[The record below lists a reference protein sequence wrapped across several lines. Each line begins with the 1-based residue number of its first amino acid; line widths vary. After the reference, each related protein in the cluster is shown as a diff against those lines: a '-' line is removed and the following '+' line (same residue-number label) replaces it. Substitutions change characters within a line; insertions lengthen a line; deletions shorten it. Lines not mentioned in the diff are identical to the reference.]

1 MKLLLTLA
9 GILLLNITAS
19 SQNKNSS
26 LPKLQRPVEII
37 TDTWGV
43 PHIYAKT
50 THDLF
55 FAQGYQAASDRLF
68 QFEIFRRKA
77 TGTMAEV
84 LGKRMLKRDMG
95 ARLFQ
100 YRGNLD
106 AEFAHY
112 HPQGKAIIQAFT
124 DGINAYIRKVLNGEM
139 PMPIELQLLG
149 IKPGYWTPSVVI
161 SRHNGWLT
169 NVQDE
174 LATARLLNKIGAAK
188 LNAISNFHPLIP
200 DLHID
205 SMIDKERLNDD
216 VLSLYNAFRNP
227 LVFTA
232 EDLEQGNVNTNLS
245 AADLS
250 ASVAVDKLYKQTEG
264 SNNWVV
270 SGKLTAN
277 GSAML
282 ANDPHRAIATPS
294 LRYIV
299 HLSAPG
305 WNVIGGGEP
314 TLPGVSIGHNDYGAW
329 GLTIFETDAED
340 LYVYQLNP
348 KNLSQYFYKG
358 QWKTFKNITDSIK
371 IKNAPAAVVSLYYSI
386 HGPVTFIDSIHH
398 IAYAV
403 KCGWLQKGSAPYLA
417 SLRMNQAKNWADFKA
432 ACAYSYIPAEN
443 MMWAD
448 KKGDIGWQTVGIT
461 PIRNTHSGMVPVP
474 GDGRY
479 EWNGYL
485 PVLKKPS
492 SYNPAIGFI
501 CSANENRTPAN
512 YHYMN
517 AIGYTWSD
525 AYRFDRITN
534 KLGGKKK
541 ISMADMQA
549 LQMDYFSI
557 PASQL
562 IPLFNKLETKD
573 ENLKKTVLVLQNWNF
588 VLDTASIAATIY
600 VAWEQV
606 LNTNLLKKMQ
616 LNNLQEMGV
625 ELNTKKMIELLVN
638 PTKTLGDNPIL
649 ERDKILLQSLED
661 AINIVKEKLGND
673 EAGWKYGQVNMKH
686 ILIQHPLSKLLNV
699 PMQQTLYAGP
709 VARGGNE
716 NTVNSS
722 GSNLNQITGA
732 SFRVII
738 DCSDWDLMTAT
749 NAPGQSGNPESK
761 HYKDLFKLWGKNE
774 YFPLYFSRKKIQTV
788 MEKIDRLMP
797 Q

>member
-1 MKLLLTLA
+1 MKLLLTPAVML
-9 GILLLNITAS
+9 ILNTVAF
-19 SQNKNSS
+19 SQKKD
-26 LPKLQRPVEII
+26 LIFPRLQKPVEII
-37 TDTWGV
+37 TDKWGV

-68 QFEIFRRKA
+68 QLEIFRRKA

-95 ARLFQ
+95 ARLFL
-100 YRGNLD
+100 YRGNSD

-112 HPQGKAIIQAFT
+112 HPQGKLIIQSFT
-124 DGINAYIRKVLNGEM
+124 DGINACIRKVLKGEM

-161 SRHNGWLT
+161 SRHNGLLT

-174 LATARLLNKIGAAK
+174 LATARLLNKIGEAK
-188 LNAISNFHPLIP
+188 LKEITNFHPLIP
-200 DLHID
+200 DLRID
-205 SMIDKERLNDD
+205 SIIDKERLNDN
-216 VLSLYNAFRNP
+216 VLDLYNAFRNP
-227 LVFTA
+227 LVFNQ
-232 EDLEQGNVNTNLS
+232 EDLVQTDASTKLT
-245 AADLS
+245 ATDLS
-250 ASVAVDKLYKQTEG
+250 ASVAVNKLYNQTEG

-270 SGKLTAN
+270 SGKLAAN
-277 GSAML
+277 GSPML

-305 WNVIGGGEP
+305 WDVIGGGEP
-314 TLPGVSIGHNDYGAW
+314 TLPGVSIGHNKYGAW

-348 KNLSQYFYKG
+348 KNLAQYYYKG
-358 QWKTFKNITDSIK
+358 QWKTFKKITDSIK
-371 IKNAPAAVVSLYYSI
+371 IKNAATAVVSLYYSI

-398 IAYAV
+398 IAYSV

-417 SLRMNQAKNWADFKA
+417 SLRMNQAKNWTDFKA

-443 MMWAD
+443 MIWAD

-479 EWNGYL
+479 EWSGYL

-492 SYNPAIGFI
+492 SYNPASGFI
-501 CSANENRTPAN
+501 CSANENRTPAD
-512 YHYMN
+512 YPYMN
-517 AIGYTWSD
+517 TIGYIWANS
-525 AYRFDRITN
+525 YRFDRITSI
-534 KLGGKKK
+534 LSSKKK

-562 IPLFNKLETKD
+562 IPLFNKIETKD
-573 ENLKKTVLVLQNWNF
+573 QNLKKAVTILQNWNF
-588 VLDTASIAATIY
+588 VMDTTSIAATIFL
-600 VAWEQV
+600 AWEQA
-606 LNTNLLKKMQ
+606 LNSNLLKKIE
-616 LNNLQEMGV
+616 LHNLQEEGV
-625 ELNTKKMIELLVN
+625 EYDTKKMIDILVN
-638 PTKTLGDNPIL
+638 PTQALGENYVL
-649 ERDKILLQSLED
+649 ERDKILLQSLEN
-661 AINIVKEKLGND
+661 ALNNLKEKLGED
-673 EAGWKYGQVNMKH
+673 KAGWKYGQLNMKH
-686 ILIQHPLSKLLNV
+686 ILIQHPLSKWLGE
-699 PMQQTLYAGP
+699 PMQQAFNAGP
-709 VARGGNE
+709 IVRGGNE

-722 GSNLNQITGA
+722 GSNLNQSSGA

-749 NAPGQSGNPESK
+749 NAPGQSGNPDSK

-774 YFPLYFSRKKIQTV
+774 YFPLYFSRKKIQTIT
-788 MEKIDRLMP
+788 EKIVRLLP
-797 Q
+797 G

>member
-1 MKLLLTLA
+1 MRLLLTLA
-9 GILLLNITAS
+9 AILLLNIAAF
-19 SQNKNSS
+19 SQKKNIIF
-26 LPKLQRPVEII
+26 PQLQHPVEII
-37 TDTWGV
+37 TDKWGV
-43 PHIYAKT
+43 PHIYAKS

-95 ARLFQ
+95 ARLFR

-112 HPQGKAIIQAFT
+112 HPQGKAIIQSFT
-124 DGINAYIRKVLNGEM
+124 DGINAYIRKVLEGEM
-139 PMPIELQLLG
+139 PMPVELKLLG

-174 LATARLLNKIGAAK
+174 LATARLLNKIGEAK
-188 LNAISNFHPLIP
+188 LNAITNFHPLIP

-205 SMIDKERLNDD
+205 SSIDKERLNDD

-232 EDLEQGNVNTNLS
+232 EDLVQGTTNTVLTASDLS
-245 AADLS
+245 AAVL
-250 ASVAVDKLYKQTEG
+250 ANKLYRQSEG

-314 TLPGVSIGHNDYGAW
+314 TLPGVSIGHNNYGAW

-348 KNLSQYFYKG
+348 KNLSQYYYKG
-358 QWKTFKNITDSIK
+358 QWKTFEKITDSIK
-371 IKNAPAAVVSLYYSI
+371 IKDAATAIVSLYYSI
-386 HGPVTFIDSIHH
+386 HGPVTFIDSTHH
-398 IAYAV
+398 IAYSV

-417 SLRMNQAKNWADFKA
+417 SLRMNQAKNWSDFKA

-474 GDGRY
+474 GNGQY
-479 EWNGYL
+479 EWEGYL

-512 YHYMN
+512 YPYMN

-525 AYRFDRITN
+525 AYRFNRITN
-534 KLGGKKK
+534 ILSSKKK
-541 ISMADMQA
+541 ITMADMQA

-562 IPLFNKLETKD
+562 IPLFITLTTADK
-573 ENLKKTVLVLQNWNF
+573 VLQKNIKILQNWDF
-588 VLDTASIAATIY
+588 VLDTASIAPTIY
-600 VAWEQV
+600 VAWEQA
-606 LNTNLLKKMQ
+606 LNINLLKKMQ
-616 LNNLQEMGV
+616 LTNLQDMGV
-625 ELNTKKMIELLVN
+625 EFNTKKMIDLLIN
-638 PTKTLGDNPIL
+638 PTNVLGDNPVI
-649 ERDKILLQSLED
+649 ERDKILLQSMED

-686 ILIQHPLSKLLNV
+686 ILIQHPLSKLLSE
-699 PMQQTLYAGP
+699 PMQQILNVGP
-709 VARGGNE
+709 IVRGGNE
-716 NTVNSS
+716 NTVNST
-722 GSNLNQITGA
+722 GSNLNQTAGA

-749 NAPGQSGNPESK
+749 NAPGQSGDPSSK
-761 HYKDLFKLWGKNE
+761 HYKDLFKLWGKNA
-774 YFPLYFSRKKIQTV
+774 YFPLYFSRNKIQTV
-788 MEKIDRLMP
+788 MEKIVRLLP
-797 Q
+797 N

>member
-9 GILLLNITAS
+9 TILLLNIAAS
-19 SQNKNSS
+19 SQKKSNIN
-26 LPKLQRPVEII
+26 PHLQHPVEII
-37 TDTWGV
+37 TDKWGV

-112 HPQGKAIIQAFT
+112 HPQGKVIIQSFT
-124 DGINAYIRKVLNGEM
+124 DGINAYIRKVLKGEI
-139 PMPIELQLLG
+139 PMPLELKLLG

-174 LATARLLNKIGAAK
+174 LATARLLNKIGADK
-188 LNAISNFHPLIP
+188 LNSITNFHPLIP
-200 DLHID
+200 DLRID
-205 SMIDKERLNDD
+205 SIIDKQRLNDD

-232 EDLEQGNVNTNLS
+232 EDLVQGSLNTNLS
-245 AADLS
+245 AAGLS
-250 ASVAVDKLYKQTEG
+250 ASVAVNKLYKQTEG

-277 GSAML
+277 GSPML

-314 TLPGVSIGHNDYGAW
+314 TLPGVSIGHNEYGAW

-358 QWKTFKNITDSIK
+358 QWKTFKKITDSIK
-371 IKNAPAAVVSLYYSI
+371 IKNAPATVVSLYYSI

-398 IAYAV
+398 IAYSV

-417 SLRMNQAKNWADFKA
+417 SLRMNQAQNWADFKA

-461 PIRNTHSGMVPVP
+461 PIRNKHSGMVPVP
-474 GDGRY
+474 GDGQY
-479 EWNGYL
+479 EWSGYL
-485 PVLKKPS
+485 PVLEKPS

-512 YHYMN
+512 YPHMN

-534 KLGGKKK
+534 ILGSKKK
-541 ISMADMQA
+541 ITMADMQA
-549 LQMDYFSI
+549 LQMDYYSI

-562 IPLFNKLETKD
+562 IPQLSKLETEDK
-573 ENLKKTVLVLQNWNF
+573 NLKKAVTILQNWNF
-588 VLDTASIAATIY
+588 VLDTASVAATIY
-600 VAWEQV
+600 VAWEQA
-606 LNTNLLKKMQ
+606 LGNHLLKKIQ
-616 LNNLQEMGV
+616 LNNLQDEGV
-625 ELNTKKMIELLVN
+625 EFNTKKMIDQLLN
-638 PTKTLGDNPIL
+638 PTNTLGDNPVV

-661 AINIVKEKLGND
+661 AVNNVKEKLGND
-673 EAGWKYGQVNMKH
+673 EAGWQYGQINMKH
-686 ILIQHPLSKLLNV
+686 ILIKHSLSNLLRE
-699 PMQQTLYAGP
+699 PMQQTLNVGP
-709 VARGGNE
+709 IVRGGNE
-716 NTVNSS
+716 NTINSTS
-722 GSNLNQITGA
+722 SNLNQTTGA

-749 NAPGQSGNPESK
+749 NAPGQSGNPDSK
-761 HYKDLFKLWGKNE
+761 HYKDLFELWGKNE
-774 YFPLYFSRKKIQTV
+774 YFPLYFSRNKIQNV
-788 MEKIDRLMP
+788 MEKVVTIMP
-797 Q
+797 

>member
-1 MKLLLTLA
+1 MRLLLTLA
-9 GILLLNITAS
+9 AILLLNIAAF
-19 SQNKNSS
+19 SQKKNIIF
-26 LPKLQRPVEII
+26 PQLQHPVEII
-37 TDTWGV
+37 TDKWGV
-43 PHIYAKT
+43 PHIYAKS

-77 TGTMAEV
+77 TGTMSEV

-95 ARLFQ
+95 ARLFR

-112 HPQGKAIIQAFT
+112 HPQGKAIIQSFT
-124 DGINAYIRKVLNGEM
+124 DGINAYIRKVLEGEM
-139 PMPIELQLLG
+139 PMPVELKLLG

-174 LATARLLNKIGAAK
+174 LATARLLNKIGEAK
-188 LNAISNFHPLIP
+188 LNAITNFHPLIP

-205 SMIDKERLNDD
+205 SSIDKERLNDD

-232 EDLEQGNVNTNLS
+232 EDLVQGTTNTVLTASDLS
-245 AADLS
+245 AAVL
-250 ASVAVDKLYKQTEG
+250 ANKLYRQSEG

-314 TLPGVSIGHNDYGAW
+314 TLPGVSIGHNNYGAW

-348 KNLSQYFYKG
+348 KNLSQYYYKG
-358 QWKTFKNITDSIK
+358 QWKTFEKITDSIK
-371 IKNAPAAVVSLYYSI
+371 IKDAATAIVSLYYSI
-386 HGPVTFIDSIHH
+386 HGPVTFIDSTHH
-398 IAYAV
+398 IAYSV

-417 SLRMNQAKNWADFKA
+417 SLRMNQAKNWSDFKA

-474 GDGRY
+474 GNGQY
-479 EWNGYL
+479 EWEGYL

-492 SYNPAIGFI
+492 SFNPSIGFI

-512 YHYMN
+512 YPYMN

-525 AYRFDRITN
+525 ACKWIIFLY
-534 KLGGKKK
+534 L
-541 ISMADMQA
+541 QA
-549 LQMDYFSI
+549 
-557 PASQL
+557 
-562 IPLFNKLETKD
+562 
-573 ENLKKTVLVLQNWNF
+573 
-588 VLDTASIAATIY
+588 
-600 VAWEQV
+600 
-606 LNTNLLKKMQ
+606 
-616 LNNLQEMGV
+616 
-625 ELNTKKMIELLVN
+625 
-638 PTKTLGDNPIL
+638 
-649 ERDKILLQSLED
+649 R
-661 AINIVKEKLGND
+661 
-673 EAGWKYGQVNMKH
+673 
-686 ILIQHPLSKLLNV
+686 
-699 PMQQTLYAGP
+699 
-709 VARGGNE
+709 
-716 NTVNSS
+716 
-722 GSNLNQITGA
+722 
-732 SFRVII
+732 
-738 DCSDWDLMTAT
+738 
-749 NAPGQSGNPESK
+749 
-761 HYKDLFKLWGKNE
+761 
-774 YFPLYFSRKKIQTV
+774 
-788 MEKIDRLMP
+788 
-797 Q
+797 

>member
-1 MKLLLTLA
+1 MRLLLTLA
-9 GILLLNITAS
+9 CIFIFNIAAS
-19 SQNKNSS
+19 SQKKNIIF
-26 LPKLQRPVEII
+26 PQLQQPVEII

-112 HPQGKAIIQAFT
+112 HPQGKVIIESFT
-124 DGINAYIRKVLNGEM
+124 DGINAYIRQVLKGEM
-139 PMPIELQLLG
+139 PMPLELKLLG

-174 LATARLLNKIGAAK
+174 LATARLLNKIGEAK
-188 LNAISNFHPLIP
+188 LKAITNFHPLIP

-205 SMIDKERLNDD
+205 SGIDKERLNDD
-216 VLSLYNAFRNP
+216 ILSLYNAFRNP
-227 LVFTA
+227 LVFNT
-232 EDLEQGNVNTNLS
+232 EDLAEEINNTNLTAS
-245 AADLS
+245 DLS
-250 ASVAVDKLYKQTEG
+250 ASVAINKLYKQTEG

-277 GSAML
+277 GSPML

-314 TLPGVSIGHNDYGAW
+314 TLPGVSIGHNEYGAW

-348 KNLSQYFYKG
+348 KNLTQYFYKG
-358 QWKTFKNITDSIK
+358 QWKTFEKITDSIK

-461 PIRNTHSGMVPVP
+461 PVRNTHSGMVPVP

-479 EWNGYL
+479 EWSGYL

-492 SYNPAIGFI
+492 SYNPAAGFI
-501 CSANENRTPAN
+501 CSANENRTPAD
-512 YHYMN
+512 YAYMN

-525 AYRFDRITN
+525 AYRFDRITSI
-534 KLGGKKK
+534 LGSKKK
-541 ISMADMQA
+541 ITMADMQA

-557 PASQL
+557 PASEL
-562 IPLFNKLETKD
+562 IPLFNKLETNN
-573 ENLKKTVLVLQNWNF
+573 EHLKKAVTILQNWDF

-600 VAWEQV
+600 VAWEQA
-606 LNTNLLKKMQ
+606 LNINLLKKMQ
-616 LNNLQEMGV
+616 LNNLLDPGIEFD
-625 ELNTKKMIELLVN
+625 TKKMIELLIN
-638 PTKTLGDNPIL
+638 PTRTLGDNPVL
-649 ERDKILLQSLED
+649 ERDKMLFQSLED
-661 AINIVKEKLGND
+661 AMNILKEKLGND
-673 EAGWKYGQVNMKH
+673 EAGWRYGQVNMKH
-686 ILIQHPLSKLLNV
+686 ILIQHPLSKLLSE
-699 PMQQTLYAGP
+699 PMQQAFNVGP

-722 GSNLNQITGA
+722 GSNFNQSSGA

-749 NAPGQSGNPESK
+749 NAPGQSGNPGSK

-774 YFPLYFSRKKIQTV
+774 YFPLYFSKNKIQTV
-788 MEKIDRLMP
+788 MEKIVKLMP
-797 Q
+797 E

>member
-1 MKLLLTLA
+1 MRLLFTPA
-9 GILLLNITAS
+9 VILILNITAF
-19 SQNKNSS
+19 SQKKNFIF
-26 LPKLQRPVEII
+26 PQLQQPVEII
-37 TDTWGV
+37 TDKWGV
-43 PHIYAKT
+43 PHIYANT

-77 TGTMAEV
+77 TGTMAEI

-106 AEFAHY
+106 TEFAHY
-112 HPQGKAIIQAFT
+112 HPQGKLIIQSFT
-124 DGINAYIRKVLNGEM
+124 DGINAYIRKVLKGEM
-139 PMPIELQLLG
+139 PMPVELQLLG

-174 LATARLLNKIGAAK
+174 LATARLLNKIGEAK
-188 LNAISNFHPLIP
+188 LNAITNFHPLIP
-200 DLHID
+200 DLRID
-205 SMIDKERLNDD
+205 SIIDKERLNDD
-216 VLSLYNAFRNP
+216 VLGLYNAFRNP
-227 LVFTA
+227 LVFNR
-232 EDLEQGNVNTNLS
+232 EDLSKSGANTTLTAS
-245 AADLS
+245 DLS
-250 ASVAVDKLYKQTEG
+250 ASISANKLYKQTEG

-270 SGKLTAN
+270 SGKLAAN
-277 GSAML
+277 GSPML

-314 TLPGVSIGHNDYGAW
+314 TLPGVSIGHNEYGAW

-340 LYVYQLNP
+340 LYVYQLNH
-348 KNLSQYFYKG
+348 KNLSQYYYKG
-358 QWKTFKNITDSIK
+358 EWKTFEKITDSIK
-371 IKNAPAAVVSLYYSI
+371 IKDAPTTVVSLYYSI
-386 HGPVTFIDSIHH
+386 HGPVTFIDSIHR
-398 IAYAV
+398 IAYSV

-417 SLRMNQAKNWADFKA
+417 SLRMNQAKNWLDFKA

-461 PIRNTHSGMVPVP
+461 PIRDTHSGMVPVP

-479 EWNGYL
+479 EWSGYL

-492 SYNPAIGFI
+492 SFNPMIGFI

-512 YHYMN
+512 YPYMN

-534 KLGGKKK
+534 ILGSKKK
-541 ISMADMQA
+541 ITIADMKA
-549 LQMDYFSI
+549 LQMDYYSI

-562 IPLFNKLETKD
+562 IPLLSKLELEDK
-573 ENLKKTVLVLQNWNF
+573 NLKKAVTILQKWDYA
-588 VLDTASIAATIY
+588 LDTASIAATIY
-600 VAWEQV
+600 VAWEQA
-606 LNTNLLKKMQ
+606 LNINLLKKME
-616 LNNLQEMGV
+616 LHNLKGADIEF
-625 ELNTKKMIELLVN
+625 NTKKMIDLLVN
-638 PTKTLGDNPIL
+638 PTNALGENFVL
-649 ERDKILLQSLED
+649 ERDKILLQSLEN
-661 AINIVKEKLGND
+661 ALNNLKVKLGED
-673 EAGWKYGQVNMKH
+673 EAGWKYGQLNMKH
-686 ILIQHPLSKLLNV
+686 ILIQHPLSKLLDE
-699 PMQQTLYAGP
+699 PMQQTLNAGP
-709 VARGGNE
+709 IARGGNE

-722 GSNLNQITGA
+722 GSNLNQSSGA

-749 NAPGQSGNPESK
+749 NAPGQSGDPANK
-761 HYKDLFKLWGKNE
+761 HYKDLFVSWGKNE
-774 YFPLYFSRKKIQTV
+774 YFPLYFSRNKIQTV
-788 MEKIDRLMP
+788 KEKIVRLMP
-797 Q
+797 E

>member
-1 MKLLLTLA
+1 MKLLLTITA
-9 GILLLNITAS
+9 IFLLNIAAS
-19 SQNKNSS
+19 SQKKNIIF
-26 LPKLQRPVEII
+26 PQLQHPVEII

-84 LGKRMLKRDMG
+84 LGTRMLKRDMG

-112 HPQGKAIIQAFT
+112 HPQGKAIIQSFT
-124 DGINAYIRKVLNGEM
+124 DGINAYIHKVLEGEM
-139 PMPIELQLLG
+139 PMPVELKLLG

-188 LNAISNFHPLIP
+188 LNEITNFHPLIP

-205 SMIDKERLNDD
+205 SIIDKERLNDD

-227 LVFTA
+227 LIFIA
-232 EDLEQGNVNTNLS
+232 EDLVKDIVTTNLT
-245 AADLS
+245 AVDLS

-270 SGKLTAN
+270 SGKLTAS

-314 TLPGVSIGHNDYGAW
+314 ILPGVSIGHNDYGAW

-340 LYVYQLNP
+340 LYVYKLNP

-358 QWKTFKNITDSIK
+358 QWKTFKKITESIK
-371 IKNAPAAVVSLYYSI
+371 IKDAPTKVISLYYSI
-386 HGPVTFIDSIHH
+386 HGPITFIDSIHH
-398 IAYAV
+398 IAYSV

-417 SLRMNQAKNWADFKA
+417 SLRMNQAKNWADFEA

-461 PIRNTHSGMVPVP
+461 PIRNKHSGMVPVP
-474 GDGRY
+474 GDGQY
-479 EWNGYL
+479 EWSGYL

-512 YHYMN
+512 YPYMN

-534 KLGGKKK
+534 ILGSKKK
-541 ISMADMQA
+541 ITMADMQA

-562 IPLFNKLETKD
+562 IPLFSTLEIEDK
-573 ENLKKTVLVLQNWNF
+573 NQKKAVSILQNWNF
-588 VLDTASIAATIY
+588 VLDTASIASTIY
-600 VAWEQV
+600 VAWEQA

-616 LNNLQEMGV
+616 LNNLQDMGV
-625 ELNTKKMIELLVN
+625 EFNTKKMINLLVN
-638 PTKTLGDNPIL
+638 PITTLGDNAVW
-649 ERDKILLQSLED
+649 ERDKILLQSLTD
-661 AINIVKEKLGND
+661 ALNNLKEKLGED
-673 EAGWKYGQVNMKH
+673 ESGWKYGQLKMKH
-686 ILIQHPLSKLLNV
+686 ILIQHPLSKLLNE
-699 PMQQTLYAGP
+699 PMQQTLNTGP
-709 VARGGNE
+709 IVRGGNE
-716 NTVNSS
+716 NTVNSTS
-722 GSNLNQITGA
+722 SNLNQSTGA

-749 NAPGQSGNPESK
+749 NSPGQSGDPASK
-761 HYKDLFKLWGKNE
+761 HYKDLFNLWGKNE
-774 YFPLYFSRKKIQTV
+774 YFPLYFSRNKVQNV
-788 MEKIDRLMP
+788 MEKTVRLLP
-797 Q
+797 K